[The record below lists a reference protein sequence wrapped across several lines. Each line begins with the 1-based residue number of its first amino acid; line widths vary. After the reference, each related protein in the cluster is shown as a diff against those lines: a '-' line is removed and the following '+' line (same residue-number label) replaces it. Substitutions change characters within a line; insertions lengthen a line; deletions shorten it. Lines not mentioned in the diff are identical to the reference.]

1 MNLVYLGIEPKT
13 ELLSG
18 NLPNDAAGPEL
29 RHRRRREQQLGQE
42 VVQDLISNFDL
53 KKKDYG
59 QKLRVVYVKKVS
71 YVSSKHQGSIV

>member
-18 NLPNDAAGPEL
+18 NLPNDATGPEL
-29 RHRRRREQQLGQE
+29 RHRRRREQQLGHE

-53 KKKDYG
+53 QKKIMV
-59 QKLRVVYVKKVS
+59 R
-71 YVSSKHQGSIV
+71 SSE